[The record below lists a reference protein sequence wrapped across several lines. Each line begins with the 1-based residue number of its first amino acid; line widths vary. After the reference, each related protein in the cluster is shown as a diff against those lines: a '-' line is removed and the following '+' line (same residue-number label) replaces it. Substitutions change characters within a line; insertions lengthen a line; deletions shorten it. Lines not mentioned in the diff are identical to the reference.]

1 MALVYGS
8 VVQGGPHFSGGGP
21 NLARVAQ
28 INIIGPYG
36 GTPGGPHS
44 IIYPTVTVA
53 NKMHL
58 NIPSVPLNDG
68 NRMPIFGLG
77 TYNVW
82 QTLFLSENL

>member
-44 IIYPTVTVA
+44 IIYPIASGGFKLIV
-53 NKMHL
+53 
-58 NIPSVPLNDG
+58 
-68 NRMPIFGLG
+68 
-77 TYNVW
+77 
-82 QTLFLSENL
+82 